1 MSFPRSL
8 PREGFANFP
17 GVLGCGAFDT
27 HLRLHL
33 LRILHLTTFSRLNA
47 QTSLTYSNI
56 SFRPLSS
63 FFLIF
68 ILCFEHISFQ
78 MQCPR
83 YPISH
88 YSGSNSLNAEK
99 QSSYLVFTTVKPS
112 DATEGQVEEWRML
125 QLFRT
130 APLPVTIRDQH
141 SRSPLDHAYLPALI
155 PLSQFI
161 SNSAT

>member
-1 MSFPRSL
+1 MPRLLSHI
-8 PREGFANFP
+8 PTSPSGHW
-17 GVLGCGAFDT
+17 VL
-27 HLRLHL
+27 
-33 LRILHLTTFSRLNA
+33 
-47 QTSLTYSNI
+47 
-56 SFRPLSS
+56 

-68 ILCFEHISFQ
+68 ILCFERISFQ

-112 DATEGQVEEWRML
+112 DATEGEVEEWRML

-130 APLPVTIRDQH
+130 APVPVTIRDQH
-141 SRSPLDHAYLPALI
+141 SRSPLDHTYLPALLP
-155 PLSQFI
+155 PLSLFPI
-161 SNSAT
+161 LPLKTTPYFLPPHEVFPWVTACNTSIKLFSSNT